1 METFTVRVTVEI
13 TPSTDAMTTT
23 PQPQADG
30 SFQIT
35 IPAPDALS
43 IDHCE
48 QALLRTAYPAF
59 RTALST
65 HLSAM
70 SKKTPA
76 SKPS

>member
-1 METFTVRVTVEI
+1 METFNVRVTIEI
-13 TPSTDAMTTT
+13 TPSTEVTTTT
-23 PQPQADG
+23 PRPQADG

-35 IPAPDALS
+35 IPAQDALS
-43 IDHCE
+43 IDRCE

-76 SKPS
+76 SRTS

>member
-1 METFTVRVTVEI
+1 METFTVRVTI
-13 TPSTDAMTTT
+13 DIIPSTDAMTPM

-35 IPAPDALS
+35 IAEQDALS
-43 IDHCE
+43 IDRCE

-70 SKKTPA
+70 SKKTPV

>member
-1 METFTVRVTVEI
+1 METFTVRMTI
-13 TPSTDAMTTT
+13 DIASSTEAMTTT

-35 IPAPDALS
+35 IPAQDALS
-43 IDHCE
+43 IDRCE
-48 QALLRTAYPAF
+48 QALLQTAYPAF